1 VKLQLSAISDQVCEA
16 SDSPDG
22 ADSLAGYPVVE
33 LAVLEVP
40 EGKIRD
46 IFAAFGQAKD
56 LLGKFDGTRIK
67 GLIEW
72 WKANGDDVIMIITK
86 LFAMFAAAKTDPA
99 PAPVT
104 PPAPTPPP
112 AY

>member
-22 ADSLAGYPVVE
+22 AESLAGYPVVE
-33 LAVLEVP
+33 LGALEVP

-56 LLGKFDGTRIK
+56 LLGKFDGSRIAK
-67 GLIEW
+67 LIEW
-72 WKANGDDVIMIITK
+72 WKANGDDVITIITK
-86 LFAMFAAAKTDPA
+86 LIALFSAFASPA
-99 PAPVT
+99 PAPVQ